1 MVTDPGTCGRSAH
14 YFVSGS
20 ESFSVCPASM
30 CTGRVVPC
38 WSQLPDGKLGE
49 RQILRR
55 PMSPHHR
62 RRDEIRMTTRDT
74 TTLSAQLRTALALT
88 NTEIQIAD
96 TRIAQART
104 EEARRA
110 LSDNAEDAR
119 DRARAIEAAIRALGD
134 VPDLVAPFIG
144 RGAAVI
150 KAVIDQAQPF
160 DEALLGDLAL
170 EHQLLDRARYI
181 LALATT
187 AGQSEVQALAQ
198 RLITAHSE
206 TVDWLTTVLA
216 QDALGGPAALRHT
229 PLQAGAGTLVKL
241 VNLPVSWSARGL
253 DRIVDTVRATPPAL
267 GELLAQSKHAG
278 DVAVKTL
285 SASRDAALATAEQ
298 VARDEGADT
307 AAGALR
313 SVRTA
318 TGTPDPGGLPIG
330 DYDELNVADIAAAIR
345 ELTDPA
351 DIRAVLLYE
360 QAHKDRHGVVAAV
373 RSRLN
378 AIAQDL
384 AGLS

>member
-1 MVTDPGTCGRSAH
+1 
-14 YFVSGS
+14 
-20 ESFSVCPASM
+20 
-30 CTGRVVPC
+30 
-38 WSQLPDGKLGE
+38 
-49 RQILRR
+49 
-55 PMSPHHR
+55 MS
-62 RRDEIRMTTRDT
+62 TRDT
-74 TTLSAQLRTALALT
+74 TTLSAQLRAALALT

-96 TRIAQART
+96 TRIAQAST
-104 EEARRA
+104 DTARRA
-110 LSDNAEDAR
+110 LSDNAEDGR
-119 DRARAIEAAIRALGD
+119 DRARALAAAIRELGD
-134 VPDLVAPFIG
+134 VPELVAPFIG

-187 AGQSEVQALAQ
+187 GGHTEIVALAQ
-198 RLITAHSE
+198 RLIAAHTE

-216 QDALGGPAALRHT
+216 EDALGGPAALRHT
-229 PLQAGAGTLVKL
+229 RLQAGAGTLVKL

-307 AAGALR
+307 AAGALH

-318 TGTPDPGGLPIG
+318 TGTEPGELPIG
-330 DYDELNVADIAAAIR
+330 DYDELNVADIAAAIK
-345 ELTDPA
+345 ELTVPA
-351 DIRAVLLYE
+351 DIRAILVYE
-360 QAHKDRHGVVAAV
+360 QAHKDRHGVVVAV
-373 RSRLN
+373 RSRLA
-378 AIAQDL
+378 AIAQEVI
-384 AGLS
+384 GLS